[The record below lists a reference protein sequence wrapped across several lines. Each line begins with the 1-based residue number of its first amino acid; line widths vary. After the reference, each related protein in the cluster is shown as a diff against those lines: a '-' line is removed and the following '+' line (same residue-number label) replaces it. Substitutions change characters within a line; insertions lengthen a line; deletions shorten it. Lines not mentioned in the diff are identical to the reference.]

1 MKLKSLS
8 TGTDEFL
15 IMVYPYDE
23 IHFFVVYQRFCGE
36 CARIVLENIT
46 NETRE
51 TIYLAAGEEFH

>member
-15 IMVYPYDE
+15 IMVYPYDDR
-23 IHFFVVYQRFCGE
+23 HFFVIYQKFNSE
-36 CARIVLENIT
+36 CARIVLENIE

-51 TIYLAAGEEFH
+51 TIYLATSETIH